1 MPDFSECYGG
11 RFLNAAHVTKPFVDV
26 VDRVEVLEVEEGKK
40 PKPVLFLKH
49 LERGIV
55 LNATRYDAMAEIAGS
70 RNTDDWAGYE
80 VEVRKGKTNYAGKP
94 TGCVELAV
102 PPKKKKAAT
111 EAALDDKVPF

>member
-1 MPDFSECYGG
+1 MPT
-11 RFLNAAHVTKPFVDV
+11 HVTKPFVDV

-70 RNTDDWAGYE
+70 RDTDDWTGYE

-94 TGCVELAV
+94 TGLRSSWRCRRRKRRQPLRL
-102 PPKKKKAAT
+102 P
-111 EAALDDKVPF
+111 